1 MMNLGKTIQILRKE
15 KNLTQNELAEKLF
28 VSYQAISQWENG
40 NTNPDISIIPS
51 IADVFGITIDELF
64 GRPKKEPVKE
74 EYTYEEINIK
84 NFDKNTLYVLLVEG
98 NKLQKVI
105 DYKET
110 LKRYED
116 IDINV
121 TGEIKDVY
129 SHFSV
134 KVDGDVRGSVTAGD
148 GVNCSNVGGSVTAGD
163 GVNCGNISGSVSAG
177 DSINSGNIHGS
188 VSAGDSINCGNV
200 DGSVAAGDSVN
211 CCDINGN
218 VKADEIR
225 CKTINA
231 ERVEAEEI
239 YIDERLNIIK

>member
-1 MMNLGKTIQILRKE
+1 MNLGKTIQTLRKL

-28 VSYQAISQWENG
+28 VSYQAVSQWENG
-40 NTNPDISIIPS
+40 NTNPDIAIIPN

-64 GRPKKEPVKE
+64 GRHKPEQPKEQS
-74 EYTYEEINIK
+74 TYEKIDIK
-84 NFDKNTLYVLLVEG
+84 KFDKNTLYILLVEG

-116 IDINV
+116 IEINV

-129 SHFSV
+129 SHFSIN
-134 KVDGDVRGSVTAGD
+134 VDGDVKGSVSAGD
-148 GVNCSNVGGSVTAGD
+148 SVNS
-163 GVNCGNISGSVSAG
+163 GNISGSVSAG
-177 DSINSGNIHGS
+177 DGVNCGNIGGSLSAGDSINCGNVHGS
-188 VSAGDSINCGNV
+188 VSAGDSVNCGNV

-211 CCDINGN
+211 CCDVNGN

-225 CKTINA
+225 CNIINA
-231 ERVEAEEI
+231 EYVEAEEI
-239 YIDERLNIIK
+239 YIKDQLNIIK

>member
-1 MMNLGKTIQILRKE
+1 MNLGKTIQTLRKE

-40 NTNPDISIIPS
+40 NTNPDITIIPN

-64 GRPKKEPVKE
+64 GRPKNEPVKE
-74 EYTYEEINIK
+74 ECTIEEINIK
-84 NFDKNTLYVLLVEG
+84 NFNKNALYVLLVEG
-98 NKLQKVI
+98 NKLQKAI
-105 DYKET
+105 DYKEA
-110 LKRYED
+110 LRRYDD
-116 IDINV
+116 IEIKIN
-121 TGEIKDVY
+121 GEVKDVY

-134 KVDGDVRGSVTAGD
+134 NVDGDVKGSVTAGD
-148 GVNCSNVGGSVTAGD
+148 GVNSGNVGGSVTAGD

-177 DSINSGNIHGS
+177 DSINCGHIQGS
-188 VSAGDSINCGNV
+188 ASAGDSINCGNV
-200 DGSVAAGDSVN
+200 DGSVSAGDSVN

-218 VKADEIR
+218 VKAEEIR

-239 YIDERLNIIK
+239 YVEERLNILK

>member
-1 MMNLGKTIQILRKE
+1 MNLGKTIQTLRKE

-40 NTNPDISIIPS
+40 NTNPDITIIPN

-64 GRPKKEPVKE
+64 GRPKKESINE
-74 EYTYEEINIK
+74 ECSWEKISIK
-84 NFDKNTLYVLLVEG
+84 DFNKNTLYILLVEG
-98 NKLQKVI
+98 NKLQKAI
-105 DYKET
+105 DYKEF

-134 KVDGDVRGSVTAGD
+134 KVDGEVRGSV
-148 GVNCSNVGGSVTAGD
+148 VAGD
-163 GVNCGNISGSVSAG
+163 GVNCGNVGGSVNAGDGVNCGNVGGSLSAG
-177 DSINSGNIHGS
+177 DSVNCGNIHGS

-200 DGSVAAGDSVN
+200 DGSVASGDSVN
-211 CCDINGN
+211 CYDINGN

-239 YIDERLNIIK
+239 YIEERLNIIK